1 MGETS
6 HRQPLSSY
14 PLPPPPPPS
23 PLAPRHPPQP
33 RAARVAGS
41 TLSDALCEFRAR
53 EKEWAAERAAL
64 TDARRG
70 ACRLRPSVGAGRLRV
85 ECTLPMR

>member
-64 TDARRG
+64 RRDAD
-70 ACRLRPSVGAGRLRV
+70 AGRKARLAV
-85 ECTLPMR
+85 ERQLAKAQV